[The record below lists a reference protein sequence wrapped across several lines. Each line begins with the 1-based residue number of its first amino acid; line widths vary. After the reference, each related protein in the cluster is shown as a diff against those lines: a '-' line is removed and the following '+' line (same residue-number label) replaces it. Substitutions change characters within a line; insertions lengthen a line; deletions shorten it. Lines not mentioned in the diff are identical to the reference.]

1 MFAELALMMV
11 MMWPFVPM
19 FLIQVH
25 FATGFWRRLGFWTFF
40 VVFLEWLPIAFVVYA
55 LQGIVLAYEVALGL
69 PFVVLGVA
77 LVAAGVAL
85 HVWTAKLLGLKATI
99 GYTELKPSS
108 GTENR
113 RLVTSGPF
121 AVVRHPSYWAHTMI
135 IVGVF
140 LITGIIAVGIIA
152 IADVLIA
159 YFVTTTLEERELVE
173 RVGEKYKEY
182 QKKVPKFFPKLL
194 RK

>member
-1 MFAELALMMV
+1 MMV
-11 MMWPFVPM
+11 MMWPFIPM
-19 FLIQVH
+19 FLIEVH

-55 LQGIVLAYEVALGL
+55 LRGMVLAYEVGLGL

-85 HVWTAKLLGLKATI
+85 HVWTAKLLGLKATL
-99 GYTELKPSS
+99 GYHELKATSDK
-108 GTENR
+108 ENR
-113 RLVTSGPF
+113 RIISSGPF

-140 LITGIIAVGIIA
+140 LITGVTAVGVIA
-152 IADVLIA
+152 IVDFLML
-159 YFVTTTLEERELVE
+159 TS
-173 RVGEKYKEY
+173 
-182 QKKVPKFFPKLL
+182 
-194 RK
+194 

>member
-1 MFAELALMMV
+1 MMV

-19 FLIQVH
+19 FLIEVP

-40 VVFLEWLPIAFVVYA
+40 VVFLEWLPIPFFVYA
-55 LQGIVLAYEVALGL
+55 LQGMVLAYEVALGL

-77 LVAAGVAL
+77 LVATGVAL
-85 HVWTAKLLGLKATI
+85 HVWTAKLLGLKATV

-113 RLVTSGPF
+113 RLVTSGSF
-121 AVVRHPSYWAHTMI
+121 AVVRHPSYWGHTMI

-152 IADVLIA
+152 IVDVLIA

>member
-1 MFAELALMMV
+1 

-19 FLIQVH
+19 FLIEVH

-55 LQGIVLAYEVALGL
+55 LQGMVLAYEVVLGL

-85 HVWTAKLLGLKATI
+85 HVWTAKLLGLKATL
-99 GYTELKPSS
+99 GYPELKPNSYE
-108 GTENR
+108 GNQR
-113 RLVTSGPF
+113 IITSGPF
-121 AVVRHPSYWAHTMI
+121 SVVRHPSYWAHTMI

-140 LITGIIAVGIIA
+140 LITGAIAVGIIA
-152 IADVLIA
+152 IVDFLIA
-159 YFVTTTLEERELVE
+159 YFVTTTLEERELIE
-173 RVGEKYKEY
+173 RVGEKYREY
-182 QKKVPKFFPKLL
+182 QKKVPKFFPRLQ
-194 RK
+194 RKTEPV